1 MRVSNAD
8 VNDVA
13 RLIQTESSG
22 NAGVTQQIQDV
33 NSGGNEAQGLL
44 QYTPG
49 SFNSYAIRGHKN
61 IKNGYDQLLAF
72 FNNTDWR
79 ANLSYWKRRMAS
91 GLTGWGQL
99 VDVKST
105 PQVLI
110 MLVKVM
116 LLCLKKAEKL

>member
-1 MRVSNAD
+1 MLGNRTSDAAKAIGVRVSNAD

-22 NAGVTQQIQDV
+22 NAGVTQQIHDV

-61 IKNGYDQLLAF
+61 IKTVMTNYLLSI
-72 FNNTDWR
+72 TQIGV
-79 ANLSYWKRRMAS
+79 LTY
-91 GLTGWGQL
+91 LTGNVVWL
-99 VDVKST
+99 V
-105 PQVLI
+105 
-110 MLVKVM
+110 
-116 LLCLKKAEKL
+116 A